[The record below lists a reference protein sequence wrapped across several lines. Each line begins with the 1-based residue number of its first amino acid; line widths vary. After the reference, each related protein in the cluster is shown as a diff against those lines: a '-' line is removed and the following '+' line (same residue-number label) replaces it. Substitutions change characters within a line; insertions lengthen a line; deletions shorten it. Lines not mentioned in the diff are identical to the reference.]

1 MLFIVFAE
9 RLWVI
14 RVQASLYEPTERNIM
29 LFPFITTIDIERNCR
44 EYYKYRNDLDR
55 SRENRIIKPLKL
67 LTHELLY
74 PEKTIYFFH
83 SQIAFFFVESK
94 TTYLCTLVGTAS
106 YNQLP
111 LKNETCTLTKVIM

>member
-1 MLFIVFAE
+1 MFAE

-44 EYYKYRNDLDR
+44 KYYKYRNDLDR

-83 SQIAFFFVESK
+83 SQIAFYCRKQNYLFMYTGRYSELQPVTSK
-94 TTYLCTLVGTAS
+94 ECNVYTHEG
-106 YNQLP
+106 YNV
-111 LKNETCTLTKVIM
+111 KTI